1 MSRRSGVRC
10 TGPLESYLGGF
21 ADELARLG
29 YTPGSAQQ
37 QLRLVAR
44 LSRWLAD
51 HDMGPAALTAEA
63 IEVFVVV
70 LRTVGYT
77 VHRSSRAFAP
87 LLDYLRRLGVVGP
100 PAVAEELTPVEA
112 LLARYRDYLRSRR
125 DLAGSSVRVYLGAV
139 RPFLTGR
146 VTGNGLTLERLTAGE
161 VTAFGPSRVSGPSTA
176 RRDDVLHAP
185 TRQGRRHSASRT
197 TRPDGRLR
205 PGRLLASRCDRDL
218 AG

>member
-44 LSRWLAD
+44 LSRWVAD
-51 HDMGPAALTAEA
+51 HDMGPEALTAEA
-63 IEVFVVV
+63 IEAFVVV
-70 LRTVGYT
+70 LRTAGYT

-112 LLARYRDYLRSRR
+112 
-125 DLAGSSVRVYLGAV
+125 
-139 RPFLTGR
+139 
-146 VTGNGLTLERLTAGE
+146 
-161 VTAFGPSRVSGPSTA
+161 
-176 RRDDVLHAP
+176 
-185 TRQGRRHSASRT
+185 
-197 TRPDGRLR
+197 
-205 PGRLLASRCDRDL
+205 
-218 AG
+218 

>member
-44 LSRWLAD
+44 LSRWVAD
-51 HDMGPAALTAEA
+51 HDMGPEALTAEA
-63 IEVFVVV
+63 IEAFVVV
-70 LRTVGYT
+70 LRTAGYT

-125 DLAGSSVRVYLGAV
+125 DLAGSSVPGYPGAV

-146 VTGNGLTLERLTAGE
+146 GTGNGLTLERLTAGE
-161 VTAFGPSRVSGPSTA
+161 GTAVGP
-176 RRDDVLHAP
+176 AP
-185 TRQGRRHSASRT
+185 G
-197 TRPDGRLR
+197 TRPAPAPRREGPARAHP
-205 PGRLLASRCDRDL
+205 PG
-218 AG
+218 